1 MRLLASLLL
10 LAGTAAHA
18 GDLRVCA
25 DPNNLPYSNAAGE
38 GFENRIVALLARDLG
53 EQVAYTWWAQRRG
66 AVRNTLNAGDCDLI
80 PGMASSAGIAG
91 TTNPYY
97 RSTYVFVSRAD
108 RGLGT
113 LASLD
118 DARLRSLRIGV
129 QLIGDDGAN
138 TPPALSLARRGIT
151 DNVRGFMV
159 YGDYADAAPQSAII
173 DAVANGTI
181 DTAIVWG
188 PTAGYFA
195 ARAGV
200 PLVLAPVT
208 PWLDG
213 PQSPM
218 VFDVSMGVRRDD
230 RALRR
235 AINQALARNRHAIE
249 GILADYHVPLLPQG
263 AAASVRSTGH

>member
-1 MRLLASLLL
+1 MTRWLSAVMLLACSF
-10 LAGTAAHA
+10 AQAAE
-18 GDLRVCA
+18 LRVCA
-25 DPNNLPYSNAAGE
+25 DPNNLPFSNAAGE

-53 EQVAYTWWAQRRG
+53 ASVHYTWWAQRRG
-66 AVRNTLNAGDCDLI
+66 NVRNTLNAGRCDLI
-80 PGMASSAGIAG
+80 PGTASSAGITG

-108 RGLGT
+108 RGLAD

-118 DARLRSLRIGV
+118 DPRLHRLRIGV

-138 TPPALSLARRGIT
+138 TPPSLSLARRGIVE
-151 DNVRGFMV
+151 NVRGYMV
-159 YGDYADAAPQSAII
+159 YGDYADRAPQAAII
-173 DAVANGTI
+173 DAVANEAI
-181 DTAIVWG
+181 DVALVWG

-195 ARAGV
+195 SKANM
-200 PLVLAPVT
+200 PMVLTPVR

-218 VFDVSMGVRRDD
+218 VFDISMGVRRDD

-235 AINQALARNRHAIE
+235 TINQALARNRQAIDAV
-249 GILADYHVPLLPQG
+249 LDAYHVPRVTAGEGSPP
-263 AAASVRSTGH
+263 